1 MSKRSSDDSLRC
13 SFCYKSQNKVGKL
26 ISSPGDY
33 PRAYICDECI
43 TVCAMILEDD
53 RAESAPPPPVDSPHA
68 LLTHPLASRLMEAI
82 EIWIRE
88 ESLGNDIVI
97 ALLNVRTIARQ
108 MVSPQTSAW

>member
-1 MSKRSSDDSLRC
+1 MSKHSRDDSQRC
-13 SFCYKSQNKVGKL
+13 SFCHKSQSKVGKL

-53 RAESAPPPPVDSPHA
+53 RAESAPPPPVDSRNP
-68 LLTHPLASRLMEAI
+68 LLTHRLASSLMDAI

-88 ESLGNDIVI
+88 ESLGNDVLI
-97 ALLNVRTIARQ
+97 ALLNVRAIASQ
-108 MVSPQTSAW
+108 MVSP

>member
-1 MSKRSSDDSLRC
+1 MSKRSGDDSLHC
-13 SFCYKSQNKVGKL
+13 SFCQKNENSVGKL
-26 ISSPGDY
+26 ISTPSDY

-43 TVCAMILEDD
+43 GVCAAILADD
-53 RAESAPPPPVDSPHA
+53 RAESTHLPPVDSLNP

-108 MVSPQTSAW
+108 MLSP